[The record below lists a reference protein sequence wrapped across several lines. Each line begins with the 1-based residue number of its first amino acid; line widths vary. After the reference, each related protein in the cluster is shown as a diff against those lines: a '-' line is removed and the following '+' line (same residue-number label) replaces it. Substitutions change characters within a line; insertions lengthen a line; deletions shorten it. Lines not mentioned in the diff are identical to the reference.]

1 MLGSALSQALTLR
14 GDQVIALVRRE
25 AQHAAEISWDPAA
38 GVLDPAAL
46 TGIDAVV
53 NLSGAPLIQI
63 PRRWTRSY
71 IEELYASRIGPT
83 RTLAA
88 AIASVDEPPKVL
100 ISQSGAGYYGSH
112 ESSVYDESGPQ
123 GEGVLADLCGLWEA
137 ATAQASDVT
146 RVTRMRTGVVL
157 GPRGGALAKLLVP
170 LKWGVGGNL
179 GSGEQYWPWISQPD
193 LVAAIVFLL
202 DQRLDGAVNLVAPEL
217 GTVAQL
223 VEELARALHRPHFFS
238 VPAPLLELGLSKAA
252 AREVLLTSTKTRP
265 AVLLEQ
271 GFNFQHPEL
280 RSASEWVVSQL

>member
-1 MLGSALSQALTLR
+1 MLGSALSKALTER
-14 GDQVIALVRRE
+14 GDRVQALVRRP
-25 AQHAAEISWDPAA
+25 AASSTEVSWDPAA

-46 TGIDAVV
+46 QGIDVVV

-83 RTLAA
+83 RTLAG
-88 AIASVDEPPKVL
+88 AIARADNPPKAL

-112 ESSVYDESGPQ
+112 EDTVYDESGPQ
-123 GEGVLADLCGLWEA
+123 GEGILADLCGLWEA
-137 ATAQASDVT
+137 ETAQAHDVT
-146 RVTRMRTGVVL
+146 RVATMRTGVVL
-157 GPRGGALAKLLVP
+157 GPGGGALAKLLVP

-179 GSGEQYWPWISQPD
+179 GSGKQYWPWISQPD
-193 LVAAIVFLL
+193 LVAAIMFLL
-202 DQRLDGAVNLVAPEL
+202 TEPLDGPVNLVAPEL

-252 AREVLLTSTKTRP
+252 AREVLLTSTKAQP
-265 AVLLEQ
+265 AALLNH
-271 GFNFQHPEL
+271 GFDFQYPDL
-280 RSASEWVVSQL
+280 ASASDWVVSQL